1 MTISF
6 LLEKTYRLETS
17 FERPEKKKNITTHPE
32 KKISKINCSALSS
45 HFPAMVTKL

>member
-17 FERPEKKKNITTHPE
+17 FERPEKKEEHNNTSGKENI
-32 KKISKINCSALSS
+32 
-45 HFPAMVTKL
+45 